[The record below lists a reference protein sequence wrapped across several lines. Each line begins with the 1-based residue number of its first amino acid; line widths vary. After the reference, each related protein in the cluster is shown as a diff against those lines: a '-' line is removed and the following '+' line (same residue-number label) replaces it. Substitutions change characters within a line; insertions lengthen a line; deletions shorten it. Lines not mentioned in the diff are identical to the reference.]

1 MNEDHI
7 KSAVAFLRDPNVS
20 GSPLTKKVEFLEAKG
35 LTQEEI
41 EESLRRISEGSTN
54 NSVAPTYD
62 NNSNVNS
69 SNASL
74 PPIDYYNVAPP
85 VPERSWK
92 DYFIMATATAG
103 VSYGLYQ
110 VVTRYLIPSII
121 PPSQASIEKDKETIE
136 EEFIKIDKILEQLSA
151 DQEQI
156 KTDNEAKLKEIDV
169 VIDNVNDFLSRYNK
183 DKLKFDDDLRLMKL
197 EIDNLSNSIEKNMNQ
212 TKSSVKDE
220 LTEINEELQSLKN
233 LITARSNSGALA
245 NGGADRKIAPVSA
258 IPSASEILKRAKAK
272 AMESDSSASSSSSA
286 QTAAPV
292 STPAAAAAAA
302 AAPVATP
309 AAVAPAATKEPE
321 PVTVAESKQELPK
334 FDSLNTVGAVTVD
347 GVTAAGIPA
356 WQMSHREQ
364 ELGASSSDTPSW
376 QTPSAG
382 AALEDNSEEL
392 KKKIASVGV
401 PSWQLNAGSSA
412 PSALENQ
419 PKESSAGIPSWQV
432 NAQ

>member
-233 LITARSNSGALA
+233 LITARSNSGASA

-286 QTAAPV
+286 QTAAP
-292 STPAAAAAAA
+292 
-302 AAPVATP
+302 
-309 AAVAPAATKEPE
+309 EPE
-321 PVTVAESKQELPK
+321 PVTVAESKQESPK
-334 FDSLNTVGAVTVD
+334 FDSSNTVGAVTVD